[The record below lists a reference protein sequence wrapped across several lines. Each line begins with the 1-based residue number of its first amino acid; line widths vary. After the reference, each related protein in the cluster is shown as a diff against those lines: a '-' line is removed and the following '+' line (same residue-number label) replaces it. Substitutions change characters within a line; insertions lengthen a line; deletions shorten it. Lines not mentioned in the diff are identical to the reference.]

1 MAYSILLVDDE
12 PLVLDGY
19 RRQLNPYFNVDT
31 ATSGYDGLKKINN
44 YKNYAA
50 VVADFMMPGMDGVNF
65 IIEARLIA
73 PETIRLMLTGKGDL
87 KVASE
92 ALNKGSIFMF
102 LTKPCPSEQLL
113 KAVIAAVEKYRGI
126 ERNINLEPTGVLEG
140 LKLLHKGLVLWS
152 QGKVRPSIDN
162 FTESRAFF
170 LKESESNLLARVN
183 LLLAGSIILSS
194 IPGPNQD
201 SATSVKSLMKEA
213 AGIYKPN
220 GFPSL
225 LRHEDELIIPAIRWA
240 VDHNVEPEY
249 FSKVLIDLGC
259 PVPEEGLLR
268 VRSLGSLQVENSKQ
282 QIDETDWRN
291 PKVKLLF
298 LYLLT
303 NRHKKNDREV
313 ILETFW
319 PEMKPQVASNN
330 FSSCLYSLRQILG
343 MEKVAYRKGFCWL
356 AKEEAWFDADD
367 FEEKVKFGRAKKN
380 DGIEQEALSAYE
392 EAVSLYHGDYLE
404 EYAFEDWIV
413 TEREHLKLLY
423 ARTLFEMADIYAG
436 QSRYLEAAETLEKV
450 PYSEVSDDQFL
461 YNLTNY
467 YILGGNRGKAIKRFK
482 HYRSIMV
489 SELGTEPAPAIA
501 ALIKKDN

>member
-1 MAYSILLVDDE
+1 MSYHILLVDDE

-19 RRQLNPYFNVDT
+19 RRQLNTYFNVDT
-31 ATSGYDGLKKINN
+31 VTSGYEGLKNLNN

-50 VVADFMMPGMDGVNF
+50 VIVDYIMPGMDGVSF
-65 IIEARLIA
+65 TIEARQVA

-102 LTKPCPSEQLL
+102 LTKPCPSDQLI
-113 KAVIAAVEKYRGI
+113 KAVIAAVEKYRGV
-126 ERNINLEPTGVLEG
+126 EVNFDLEPPEVLEG
-140 LKLLHKGLVLWS
+140 LKFIHNGLLHWS
-152 QGKVRPSIDN
+152 QGKVQPAVNS
-162 FTESRAFF
+162 FKKSRELFSAE
-170 LKESESNLLARVN
+170 KKPEILARAN
-183 LLLAGSIILSS
+183 MLLAGSLALNSL
-194 IPGPNQD
+194 PGPKHGD
-201 SATSVKSLMKEA
+201 SISLEGLLTEA
-213 AGIYKPN
+213 AGIYKSK

-225 LRHEDELIIPAIRWA
+225 LRHEDELFIPAIKWA
-240 VDHNVEPEY
+240 VDHNVEPEF
-249 FSKVLIDLGC
+249 FSQVLVELGC
-259 PVPEEGLLR
+259 PIPEEGLLR

-282 QIDETDWRN
+282 QIDEADWRN

-319 PEMKPQVASNN
+319 PEMKPQTASNN
-330 FSSCLYSLRQILG
+330 FSSCLYSLRQIVG

-356 AKEEAWFDADD
+356 AKAETWCDADD
-367 FEEKVKFGRAKKN
+367 FEEKVKLGREKKI
-380 DGIEQEALSAYE
+380 DGAEQEALSAYE
-392 EAVSLYHGDYLE
+392 EAVSLYHGGYLE

-413 TEREHLKLLY
+413 AERERLKSLY
-423 ARTLFEMADIYAG
+423 TRTLFEMAEIYAAR
-436 QSRYLEAAETLEKV
+436 SMYREAAEILEKV

-461 YNLTNY
+461 YNLVNY

-489 SELGTEPAPAIA
+489 SELGTEPDPAIA
-501 ALIKKDN
+501 ALIKKDI

>member
-31 ATSGYDGLKKINN
+31 ATSGYDGLKIINN

-65 IIEARLIA
+65 TIDARQIA

-102 LTKPCPSEQLL
+102 LTKPCPSDQLI

-126 ERNINLEPTGVLEG
+126 ERNFNLEPPEVFEG
-140 LKLLHKGLVLWS
+140 LKLLYKGLVLWS
-152 QGKVRPSIDN
+152 QGKIQPAINSFKRSRELCS
-162 FTESRAFF
+162 TE
-170 LKESESNLLARVN
+170 NDPGMLARAN
-183 LLLAGSIILSS
+183 MILAGSYALSS
-194 IPGPNQD
+194 MPGPNHG
-201 SATSVKSLMKEA
+201 SSISEESLMREA
-213 AGIYKPN
+213 AGIYKSK

-225 LRHEDELIIPAIRWA
+225 LRHEDELILPAIKWA
-240 VDHNVEPEY
+240 VDHNVEPEF
-249 FSKVLIDLGC
+249 FSQVLIDLGC
-259 PVPEEGLLR
+259 PIPEEGLLR

-313 ILETFW
+313 ILEIFW
-319 PEMKPQVASNN
+319 PDMKPQVASNN
-330 FSSCLYSLRQILG
+330 FSSCLYSLRQIFG
-343 MEKVAYRKGFCWL
+343 MEKIAYKKGFCWL
-356 AKEEAWFDADD
+356 VKEETWCDVDD
-367 FEEKVKFGRAKKN
+367 FEEAFKAGQKEHI
-380 DGIEQEALSAYE
+380 DGNIEEALNLYE
-392 EAVSLYHGDYLE
+392 QTVSLYRGDYLE
-404 EYAFEDWIV
+404 EYVFEDWIIN
-413 TEREHLKLLY
+413 ERERLKLLY
-423 ARTLFEMADIYAG
+423 TRTLFEMADIYA
-436 QSRYLEAAETLEKV
+436 SRSSYLEAAETLEKV

-467 YILGGNRGKAIKRFK
+467 YIMGGNRGKAIKRFK

-489 SELGTEPAPAIA
+489 SELGTEPDPAIA